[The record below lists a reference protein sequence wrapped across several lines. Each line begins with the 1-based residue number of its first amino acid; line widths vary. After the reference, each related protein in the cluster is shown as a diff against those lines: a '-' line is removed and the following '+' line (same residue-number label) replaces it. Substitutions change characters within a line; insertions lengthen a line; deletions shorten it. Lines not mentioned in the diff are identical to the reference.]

1 MFYDH
6 SSFEHETKEGGI
18 INDPTTMSSAVPQH
32 VTVIQSSNPSKD
44 QQIFETYFGF
54 QVEREDETQRDA
66 SSSESIVLMRTHQ
79 CVVLLPVSPKSPS
92 SSSSSNQSP
101 FSILIFEELTMTK
114 ARAATDTAAVDPG
127 LAKVE
132 WHSGSI
138 SSKSANPISVTIAK
152 VILSTGHIL
161 IATTPLGWKTPSAR
175 AKVLRYAAAQQQ
187 PQERR
192 SSFGSKFF
200 SSPGGKRRSFSSRSN
215 TPSPELKPALSNS
228 SNDPPRPKSSPS
240 ASPTNSTHSTRSG
253 IKNNNLQLFPS
264 LDIRALTPSGE
275 MTPFAANSQVE
286 VPVESDLFVGH
297 LILIIRPN
305 DPTSDPYWNE
315 RLFSKKKRRVIMYL
329 QGKLKY
335 VPTGSLYAGL
345 EITQPMKLG
354 LMASG
359 LCNLIL
365 TFIQKFDSNLHY
377 SFGDKEEKAH
387 MTSTAECFFDQLV
400 VTTPGE
406 TPPKVCTIL

>member
-18 INDPTTMSSAVPQH
+18 INDATTMSSAVPQH

-54 QVEREDETQRDA
+54 LVEREDEPQRDT
-66 SSSESIVLMRTHQ
+66 SSPENIVLMRTHQ
-79 CVVLLPVSPKSPS
+79 CVVLLPVPPKSP
-92 SSSSSNQSP
+92 SSSSNQSP
-101 FSILIFEELTMTK
+101 FSIFVFEELTMTK
-114 ARAATDTAAVDPG
+114 ARAATDTDTAAVDG

-132 WHSGSI
+132 WQSGSI
-138 SSKSANPISVTIAK
+138 SSKSGNPISVTIAK

-175 AKVLRYAAAQQQ
+175 AKVLQYAAVQQQ
-187 PQERR
+187 PQER

-215 TPSPELKPALSNS
+215 TPSPELKPAFSNN

-240 ASPTNSTHSTRSG
+240 ASPTNSIHSSHSG
-253 IKNNNLQLFPS
+253 VKNNNQQLFPS
-264 LDIRALTPSGE
+264 LDIRALTPSGA

-297 LILIIRPN
+297 LIFIIRPN

-315 RLFSKKKRRVIMYL
+315 RLFSKKKRRVIMHL

-335 VPTGSLYAGL
+335 IPTGPLYAGL

-400 VTTPGE
+400 VTAPGE
-406 TPPKVCTIL
+406 TPPKVCTMF